1 MLNTSLAPW
10 PSYSDEEVNAVAE
23 VLRSNRVNYWTG
35 QQCREFEREFA
46 TWADMWVGI
55 AITGFSMCSPT
66 GMSDA
71 NMAMYVFA
79 D

>member
-46 TWADMWVGI
+46 TWAGADKAI
-55 AITGFSMCSPT
+55 AVS
-66 GMSDA
+66 
-71 NMAMYVFA
+71 NV
-79 D
+79 